1 LLWDRVKFLLL
12 FGGAWFVLTYSSV
25 AGADPRLPRGV
36 ALSQALYSTRWLAL
50 LFVLEL
56 MRQAH
61 YLIEEHW
68 AAYYSW
74 WKNLGKRG
82 DKARES
88 LNPYTR
94 YRLGRLAWVAAL
106 LFLFGAILAYYFDDV
121 DTPWQGIIVAPAFVL
136 SRIPS
141 ILQYAFIIALGILQF
156 VAIFYFL
163 SKGGVQT
170 YMPDDLDT
178 RFSDVKGQ
186 DAVLERVQENMVF
199 LEDPESIESRGGFV
213 PGGILLW
220 GPPGTG
226 KTLMAQAVAGETAKP
241 FVFVEPGAFINMFMG
256 VGILKVKALYRR
268 LRKLATRYGGVI
280 VFFDEADSLGN
291 RGIGGQPGGWNAG
304 AAPGSPWSTMPAC
317 NGFSYLSEPGRHALY
332 LGAQPTPVEPGKDR
346 VVFGGFGGGG
356 MGTLQSLLS
365 EMDGLKKPRG
375 FLNRVVRRAL
385 GMRQKPPPKY
395 RILHIF
401 ATNRP
406 DVLDEAMLRPGR
418 IDRIYKVGYP
428 HKQGRLETFKLY
440 FDKVTHELTEEQ
452 LDQLA
457 TITPYAS
464 GAMIKDMVNEALV
477 IAIRDGRETI
487 NFQDVITAKQLKQH
501 GVPDDWV
508 YVERERHAVAIHE
521 ASHAVTAALLRR
533 HSTIDIATIERRG
546 DIGGFVS
553 WIPLEDLFTTWRS
566 QDETDVMTS
575 LASLA
580 GERMFFEGDSSRGVS
595 GDMQSATRLS
605 LMMEGM
611 FAMGDTI
618 ASRMVTLGSF
628 RGAQPIEDGADRQL
642 MDGPFG
648 RRVEAR
654 LETLYERTWTLLD
667 ENRLHVL
674 AVAHALEVHRT
685 ITGDD
690 VRAIV
695 EGSEGPIVDG
705 RVYHDPVFRQ
715 QLLDYHEA
723 ALAAHLAQSDVL
735 VSVPTPAP
743 VAGALIPQP
752 NGQESE
758 TTAQPESPP
767 RPDGA

>member
-1 LLWDRVKFLLL
+1 
-12 FGGAWFVLTYSSV
+12 
-25 AGADPRLPRGV
+25 
-36 ALSQALYSTRWLAL
+36 
-50 LFVLEL
+50 
-56 MRQAH
+56 
-61 YLIEEHW
+61 
-68 AAYYSW
+68 
-74 WKNLGKRG
+74 
-82 DKARES
+82 
-88 LNPYTR
+88 
-94 YRLGRLAWVAAL
+94 
-106 LFLFGAILAYYFDDV
+106 
-121 DTPWQGIIVAPAFVL
+121 
-136 SRIPS
+136 
-141 ILQYAFIIALGILQF
+141 
-156 VAIFYFL
+156 
-163 SKGGVQT
+163 
-170 YMPDDLDT
+170 
-178 RFSDVKGQ
+178 
-186 DAVLERVQENMVF
+186 
-199 LEDPESIESRGGFV
+199 
-213 PGGILLW
+213 
-220 GPPGTG
+220 
-226 KTLMAQAVAGETAKP
+226 
-241 FVFVEPGAFINMFMG
+241 
-256 VGILKVKALYRR
+256 
-268 LRKLATRYGGVI
+268 
-280 VFFDEADSLGN
+280 
-291 RGIGGQPGGWNAG
+291 
-304 AAPGSPWSTMPAC
+304 
-317 NGFSYLSEPGRHALY
+317 
-332 LGAQPTPVEPGKDR
+332 
-346 VVFGGFGGGG
+346 
-356 MGTLQSLLS
+356 
-365 EMDGLKKPRG
+365 
-375 FLNRVVRRAL
+375 
-385 GMRQKPPPKY
+385 MRQKPPPKY

-654 LETLYERTWTLLD
+654 LETLYERTRTLLD